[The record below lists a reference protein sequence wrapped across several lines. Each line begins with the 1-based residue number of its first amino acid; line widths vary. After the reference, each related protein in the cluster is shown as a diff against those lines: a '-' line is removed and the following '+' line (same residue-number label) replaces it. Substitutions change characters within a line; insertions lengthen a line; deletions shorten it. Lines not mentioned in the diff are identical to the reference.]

1 MASKAGMVQIAQKVG
16 VSVSTVS
23 YAFSGRRKVSPETK
37 RRILEAAKELN
48 YPVPSSSFEKRQRAN
63 IVAVSA
69 PIHSYSSLNGYSA
82 FFFETLSALRK
93 RGYDLL
99 LCASEDDEVD
109 RIARENLADGVVLMD
124 VRENDPRALSA
135 ESVNLP
141 VVSIGLPNGP
151 SGPVGGPAGGAS
163 YKRLFCID
171 LDFISAAK
179 IAIQHAASVGRT
191 HILFIAGWEQAYKE
205 GANYLVRFRKA
216 LQRHALQYS
225 IALDII
231 YKLARSA
238 DLVDL
243 IREKLAQNPDISG
256 IIAQTDTETAPLI
269 YKTVQSDVESGAMGL
284 VVVGCYGR
292 FNTAGMRVDE
302 IPLEPRAACQR
313 AAEVLDA
320 RISGDLSSSGKIELI
335 TPNYLDRGTFRA
347 A

>member
-1 MASKAGMVQIAQKVG
+1 MKPKAGMAQIAQKVG

-37 RRILEAAKELN
+37 HRILEVAKELN
-48 YPVPSSSFEKRQRAN
+48 YPIPSSSFEKRQRAN

-124 VRENDPRALSA
+124 VSENDPRALSA

-151 SGPVGGPAGGAS
+151 SGPSGGSAS

-231 YKLARSA
+231 YKPARSA

-269 YKTVQSDVESGAMGL
+269 YKTVQTDVESGAMGL

-302 IPLEPRAACQR
+302 IPLEPRVACQR

-335 TPNYLDRGTFRA
+335 SPNYLDRGTFRA
-347 A
+347 LPA